1 MVLHFLH
8 TRNGGTM
15 LYRLGIQMVRFR
27 WLVIGL
33 WAAAFLVAVI
43 LAPKAISNL
52 SGGFGRADTESRQA
66 LDLLQAKL
74 GLQESAMIMVFS
86 HDGLTAD
93 NPEYQQAVETTL
105 AHLSTRP
112 EIGEV
117 LTAYNSSSPG
127 LVSDDGRTSYAMVT
141 LNGTID
147 EALDNYADLRNGL
160 RTPEGFQM
168 WGTGGIAIFSDL
180 NQVSEKDLQRAERIS
195 FPLVL
200 VALALVFG
208 TLVAAGLP
216 VAMAGL
222 SVTMTLA
229 LVFLLSQI
237 TDMSVFVLNIASFL
251 GIGMAIDY
259 TLLIVNRF
267 REELPHRPRDE
278 AVGITM
284 TTAGRAILFSG
295 LTSVLGLTGLLL
307 FPYMVLRSMGI
318 GGVSVILLSML
329 LAMTLVPAI
338 LGVVGPRINALS
350 VVRVIPSPHGVW
362 SRIAW
367 GVMRRPLLVALP
379 IMVGLLLLGTPFL
392 NAKIGAPWA
401 SILPEGTE
409 SREGWEVAERDLGAG
424 ELSPMVIAA
433 QAPGSVLE
441 PDAISALY
449 DYTSRLETKPGVRR
463 VESIVTLNA
472 APSLSLEQ
480 YLAAYS
486 SPDLISPEIRD
497 ELANLAADDTT
508 VISVFT
514 DFAPVSDEAKA
525 FVKELRA
532 EPIGG
537 GFTTLVTGATADL
550 MDANDSMYRYFPLV
564 ILYVVVTIYVVLL
577 LLFRSVVLPLKAV
590 VMNAMSI
597 FASYGALVFIFQ
609 QGHFESI
616 LGFTAHGSLETT
628 VPIILF
634 CILFGLSMDY
644 EVFLLSR
651 IKEVYDETGEN
662 TESVAVGLERT
673 GRIITSAAG
682 ILVLVAGAFVTSDV
696 MVIKALGMGIAIAIL
711 LDATVVRALLV
722 PALMRIMGDW
732 NWWAPRFLLRVLPQ
746 QRFTG

>member
-1 MVLHFLH
+1 
-8 TRNGGTM
+8 M

-27 WLVIGL
+27 WLVIGI
-33 WAAAFLVAVI
+33 WAAVFLVAVV

-52 SGGFGRADTESRQA
+52 SGGFGRADTESRRA
-66 LDLLQAKL
+66 LDLLEEKL
-74 GLQESAMIMVFS
+74 GIQESAMIMVFS
-86 HDGLTAD
+86 HDELTAD
-93 NPEYQQAVETTL
+93 RPEYKQAVERTL
-105 AHLSTRP
+105 AHLSARP
-112 EIGEV
+112 EVSEV
-117 LTAYNSSSPG
+117 FTAYNSSSPG
-127 LVSDDGRTSYAMVT
+127 FVSDDGQTSYTMVT
-141 LNGTID
+141 LKGTID

-229 LVFLLSQI
+229 LVFLLSQV

-295 LTSVLGLTGLLL
+295 LTSVLGLSGLLL

-362 SRIAW
+362 SRLAW

-392 NAKIGAPWA
+392 DAKIGAPWA

-409 SREGWEVAERDLGAG
+409 SREGWEVAERSLGAG

-433 QAPGSVLE
+433 KAPGSVLE
-441 PDAISALY
+441 ADAISALY
-449 DYTSRLETKPGVRR
+449 DYTHRLEAKPGVRR

-472 APSLSLEQ
+472 VPSLNLEQ
-480 YLAAYS
+480 YLATYS
-486 SPDLISPEIRD
+486 NPDLISSQEVRK
-497 ELANLAADDTT
+497 ELADLAADDTT

-514 DFAPVSDEAKA
+514 DFAPISDEAKA
-525 FVKELRA
+525 FVRELRS

-537 GFTTLVTGATADL
+537 GLTTLVTGATADL

-564 ILYVVVTIYVVLL
+564 ILYVVATIYVVLL
-577 LLFRSVVLPLKAV
+577 LLFRSVILPLKAV

-616 LGFTAHGSLETT
+616 LGFTAYGSLETT

-651 IKEVYDETGEN
+651 IKEIYDETGEN
-662 TESVAVGLERT
+662 TASVALGLERT

-696 MVIKALGMGIAIAIL
+696 MVIKALGLGIAIAIL

-746 QRFTG
+746 QRFRA

>member
-1 MVLHFLH
+1 
-8 TRNGGTM
+8 M
-15 LYRLGIQMVRFR
+15 LYRLGKQMVRFK

-33 WAAAFLVAVI
+33 WAAAFAVAIV
-43 LAPKAISNL
+43 LAPRATSNL
-52 SGGFGRADTESRQA
+52 SGGFGRADTESRRA
-66 LDLLQAKL
+66 LDLLEEKL
-74 GLQESAMIMVFS
+74 GIQESAMILVFS
-86 HDGLTAD
+86 HDELPAD
-93 NPEYQQAVETTL
+93 DPEYKRAVETTL
-105 AHLSTRP
+105 APLSTRP
-112 EIGEV
+112 EVGEI
-117 LTAYNSSSPG
+117 LTAYNSASPG
-127 LVSDDGRTSYAMVT
+127 LVSEDGRTSYAIIT
-141 LNGTID
+141 LKGTID
-147 EALDNYADLRNGL
+147 EALDNYSDVRESI
-160 RTPEGFQM
+160 RTPAGFQM

-180 NQVSEKDLQRAERIS
+180 NAVSEEDLQRAERIS

-200 VALALVFG
+200 VALVLVFG

-216 VAMAGL
+216 VAMAGI

-229 LVFLLSQI
+229 LVFLLSQV
-237 TDMSVFVLNIASFL
+237 TDMSIFVLNIASFL
-251 GIGMAIDY
+251 GIGMAVDY

-267 REELPHRPRDE
+267 REELPHRSRED
-278 AVGITM
+278 AVGVTM
-284 TTAGRAILFSG
+284 ATAGRAILFSG
-295 LTSVLGLTGLLL
+295 LTSVLGLSGLLL
-307 FPYMVLRSMGI
+307 FPYMMLRSIGI

-329 LAMTLVPAI
+329 LAITLVPAI

-350 VVRVIPSPHGVW
+350 LVRVIPLPHGVW
-362 SRIAW
+362 SRLAW
-367 GVMRRPLLVALP
+367 GVMRHPILVAVP

-392 NAKIGAPWA
+392 DAKIGAPWA
-401 SILPEGTE
+401 SILPEGAE
-409 SREGWEVAERDLGAG
+409 SRRGWEVAERELGAG

-433 QAPGSVLE
+433 QAPGSVLAH
-441 PDAISALY
+441 DAIAALY
-449 DYTSRLETKPGVRR
+449 DYTRRLEAKPGVRR
-463 VESIVTLNA
+463 VESMVTLNA
-472 APSLSLEQ
+472 APSLSLDQ
-480 YLAAYS
+480 YLAIYS
-486 SPDLISPEIRD
+486 APDLISSPEVRE
-497 ELANLAADDTT
+497 ELADLAMGDTT

-525 FVKELRA
+525 FVRELRA

-537 GFTTLVTGATADL
+537 GLTTLVTGATADL
-550 MDANDSMYRYFPLV
+550 MDTNDSMYRYFPLV

-590 VMNAMSI
+590 LMNGMSI

-609 QGHFESI
+609 QGHFGSI

-651 IKEVYDETGEN
+651 IKEIYDETGDN
-662 TESVAVGLERT
+662 TASVALGLERT
-673 GRIITSAAG
+673 GRIITGAAG

-696 MVIKALGMGIAIAIL
+696 IVIKALGVGIAIAIL

>member
-1 MVLHFLH
+1 
-8 TRNGGTM
+8 M

-27 WLVIGL
+27 WLVIGT
-33 WAAAFLVAVI
+33 WVAAFLVAVV

-52 SGGFGRADTESRQA
+52 SGGFGQANTESRQA
-66 LDLLQAKL
+66 LDLLEAKL
-74 GLQESAMIMVFS
+74 GLQESAMIIVFT
-86 HDGLTAD
+86 HDELTAN
-93 NPEYQQAVETTL
+93 NPEYRQAVETTL
-105 AHLSTRP
+105 AHLSARP
-112 EIGEV
+112 EVAEV
-117 LTAYNSSSPG
+117 FTAYTSSSPG
-127 LVSDDGRTSYAMVT
+127 LISDDGRTSYAMVT
-141 LNGTID
+141 LKGTID

-200 VALALVFG
+200 IALALVFG

-229 LVFLLSQI
+229 LVFLLSQV

-295 LTSVLGLTGLLL
+295 LTSVLGLSGLLL

-338 LGVVGPRINALS
+338 LGVVGPGINSLS
-350 VVRVIPSPHGVW
+350 VVRVIPSPRGVW
-362 SRIAW
+362 SRLAW
-367 GVMRRPLLVALP
+367 GVMRHPLLVALP
-379 IMVGLLLLGTPFL
+379 IMMGLLLLGMPFL
-392 NAKIGAPWA
+392 DAKIGAPWA

-409 SREGWEVAERDLGAG
+409 SRDGWEVAERDLGAG

-433 QAPGSVLE
+433 RAPGSVLE

-449 DYTSRLETKPGVRR
+449 DYTRRLQTKPGVRR

-486 SPDLISPEIRD
+486 NPDLISSPEIRD
-497 ELANLAADDTT
+497 ELADLAADDTT
-508 VISVFT
+508 VISIFT

-525 FVKELRA
+525 FVRELRA
-532 EPIGG
+532 EPIGDS
-537 GFTTLVTGATADL
+537 FTTLVTGATADL
-550 MDANDSMYRYFPLV
+550 MDANDTMYRYFPLV
-564 ILYVVVTIYVVLL
+564 ILYVVATIYVVLL

-609 QGHFESI
+609 QGHFEGI

-662 TESVAVGLERT
+662 TESVAMGLERT

-696 MVIKALGMGIAIAIL
+696 LVIKALGLGIAIAVL
-711 LDATVVRALLV
+711 LDTTVVRALLV

>member
-1 MVLHFLH
+1 
-8 TRNGGTM
+8 
-15 LYRLGIQMVRFR
+15 
-27 WLVIGL
+27 
-33 WAAAFLVAVI
+33 
-43 LAPKAISNL
+43 
-52 SGGFGRADTESRQA
+52 
-66 LDLLQAKL
+66 
-74 GLQESAMIMVFS
+74 
-86 HDGLTAD
+86 
-93 NPEYQQAVETTL
+93 
-105 AHLSTRP
+105 
-112 EIGEV
+112 
-117 LTAYNSSSPG
+117 
-127 LVSDDGRTSYAMVT
+127 
-141 LNGTID
+141 
-147 EALDNYADLRNGL
+147 
-160 RTPEGFQM
+160 
-168 WGTGGIAIFSDL
+168 
-180 NQVSEKDLQRAERIS
+180 
-195 FPLVL
+195 
-200 VALALVFG
+200 
-208 TLVAAGLP
+208 
-216 VAMAGL
+216 
-222 SVTMTLA
+222 
-229 LVFLLSQI
+229 
-237 TDMSVFVLNIASFL
+237 
-251 GIGMAIDY
+251 
-259 TLLIVNRF
+259 
-267 REELPHRPRDE
+267 
-278 AVGITM
+278 M

-295 LTSVLGLTGLLL
+295 LTSVLGLSGLLL

-350 VVRVIPSPHGVW
+350 IPRVIPSPHGIW

-367 GVMRRPLLVALP
+367 GVMRRPFLVAVP

-392 NAKIGAPWA
+392 DAKIGAPWA

-433 QAPGSVLE
+433 KAPGSVLE
-441 PDAISALY
+441 PDAISTLY
-449 DYTSRLETKPGVRR
+449 GYTRRLKAKPGVRR

-497 ELANLAADDTT
+497 ELADLAADDTT

-525 FVKELRA
+525 FVRELRR

-564 ILYVVVTIYVVLL
+564 ILYVVATIYVVLL
-577 LLFRSVVLPLKAV
+577 LLFRSVILPLKAV

-609 QGHFESI
+609 QGHFGSI
-616 LGFTAHGSLETT
+616 LGFTPHGSLETT

-634 CILFGLSMDY
+634 CVLFGLSMDY

-696 MVIKALGMGIAIAIL
+696 MVIKALGLGIAIAIL
-711 LDATVVRALLV
+711 LDATVVRVLLV

-746 QRFTG
+746 QRFTA

>member
-1 MVLHFLH
+1 
-8 TRNGGTM
+8 M
-15 LYRLGIQMVRFR
+15 LYRLGTQMVRFK

-33 WAAAFLVAVI
+33 WAAAFAVAIV
-43 LAPKAISNL
+43 LAPRATSNL
-52 SGGFGRADTESRQA
+52 SGGFGRADTESRRA
-66 LDLLQAKL
+66 LDLLEEKL
-74 GLQESAMIMVFS
+74 GIQESAMILVFS
-86 HDGLTAD
+86 HDELTAD
-93 NPEYQQAVETTL
+93 DPEYKRAVETTL
-105 AHLSTRP
+105 APLSTRP
-112 EIGEV
+112 EVGEI
-117 LTAYNSSSPG
+117 LTAYNSASPG
-127 LVSDDGRTSYAMVT
+127 LVSEDGRTSYAMIT
-141 LNGTID
+141 LKGTID
-147 EALDNYADLRNGL
+147 EALDNYSGVREGL
-160 RTPEGFQM
+160 QTPTGFQM

-180 NQVSEKDLQRAERIS
+180 NAVSEEDLQRAERIS

-229 LVFLLSQI
+229 LVFLLSQV
-237 TDMSVFVLNIASFL
+237 TDMSIFVLNIASFL
-251 GIGMAIDY
+251 GIGMAVDY

-267 REELPHRPRDE
+267 REELPHRSREE
-278 AVGITM
+278 AVGVTM
-284 TTAGRAILFSG
+284 ATAGRAILFSG
-295 LTSVLGLTGLLL
+295 LTSVVGLSGLLL

-362 SRIAW
+362 SRLAW
-367 GVMRRPLLVALP
+367 GVMRHPVLVAVP
-379 IMVGLLLLGTPFL
+379 IMGGLLLLGTPFL
-392 NAKIGAPWA
+392 DAKIGAPWA
-401 SILPEGTE
+401 SILPEGAE
-409 SREGWEVAERDLGAG
+409 SRRGWEVAERELGAG

-433 QAPGSVLE
+433 RAPESVLARN
-441 PDAISALY
+441 AIAALY
-449 DYTSRLETKPGVRR
+449 DYTRRLEAKPGVRR
-463 VESIVTLNA
+463 VESMVTLNA
-472 APSLSLEQ
+472 APSLTLEQ
-480 YLAAYS
+480 YLAIYS
-486 SPDLISPEIRD
+486 APDLIWSPEVRE
-497 ELANLAADDTT
+497 ELAELAAGDTT

-525 FVKELRA
+525 FVRELRA

-537 GFTTLVTGATADL
+537 GLTTLVTGATADL
-550 MDANDSMYRYFPLV
+550 MDANDTMYRYFPLV

-590 VMNAMSI
+590 LMNGMSI

-609 QGHFESI
+609 QGHFGSI

-651 IKEVYDETGEN
+651 IKEIYDETGEN
-662 TESVAVGLERT
+662 TASVALGLERT

-696 MVIKALGMGIAIAIL
+696 IVIKALGLGIAIAIL

-722 PALMRIMGDW
+722 PTLMRIMGDW